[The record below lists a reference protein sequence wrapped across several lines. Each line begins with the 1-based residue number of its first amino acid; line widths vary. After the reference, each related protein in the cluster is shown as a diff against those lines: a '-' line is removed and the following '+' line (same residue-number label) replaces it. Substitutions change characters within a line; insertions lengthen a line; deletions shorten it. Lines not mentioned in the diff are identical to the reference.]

1 MSLSIT
7 TNEKVSR
14 LPRKAVKKGQVG
26 RAFAKHERGNAPETD
41 TRVMTNYVT
50 QTGVTGTV
58 IGLAFSSSGVSSATE
73 FASMAARY
81 QEYRVLAIRVK
92 WRPHYS
98 QQSDPDSGL
107 PMSAVFTAA
116 TAPTTVLAFAAS
128 DGFEVS
134 KAFCKA
140 MDRTIEWSM
149 NPNAR
154 LWCDRGSSIP
164 PANAFGV
171 AFRHP
176 GLCTAALNG
185 FVVVDAYLEYDV
197 EWRTAL

>member
-1 MSLSIT
+1 M
-7 TNEKVSR
+7 
-14 LPRKAVKKGQVG
+14 PRKAVKGGQVS
-26 RAFAKHERGNAPETD
+26 RAYSKKERGDAPETD

-50 QTGVTGTV
+50 QSGVTGTV

-81 QEYRVLAIRVK
+81 QEYRVLAVRVK

-107 PMSAVFTAA
+107 PMCAVFTAA
-116 TAPTTVLAFAAS
+116 SAPTTVLAFAAS

-134 KAFCKA
+134 KAFSKA
-140 MDRTIEWSM
+140 MDRTVTWSM
-149 NPNAR
+149 NPNAK

-164 PANAFGV
+164 SANAFGV

-176 GLCTAALNG
+176 GLCTATLNG
-185 FVVVDAYLEYDV
+185 FVVVDAYIEYDV